1 MSRSKQLA
9 IKYVLAAASA
19 VAALLLREMLGPA
32 FGTHYP
38 YHTVWLA
45 VTFAAWYCGVGPSI
59 VAITIGMVGI
69 WYWFLPPY
77 DSFSAKNHTEYFGML
92 SFLAFSAVIVALGE
106 SNRRTA
112 AKRKKAEDELRKAHE
127 ELEDRVKQRTA
138 ELERAKEAARALS
151 ARILTVQDEERRR
164 IARGLHD
171 SLGQYL
177 TALKI
182 NLELLA
188 ASRGNKEALAVE
200 CSNIVERCIME
211 TRTISYLLHPPLLD
225 ETGFGSAARWYVDGF
240 ARRSGIRVNFALPEL
255 PRLHR
260 EIELALFR
268 ALQEALTNVHR
279 HSECSAVDVAVVL
292 DAMQVRLTVKDNGK
306 GIPRER
312 LDGLLQSGGQ
322 AGVGLAG
329 MRERV
334 RDLGGSLQIQSDGSG
349 TAVVVEI
356 PLREEPAS
364 AYPLEEESHGG
375 ADYRDASTAPPGPPV
390 LTTPL
395 STTD

>member
-1 MSRSKQLA
+1 MSRSRELS
-9 IKYVLAAASA
+9 IKHALAAFAA

-32 FGTHYP
+32 FGAHYP

-45 VTFAAWYCGVGPSI
+45 ITFAAWYCGVGPS
-59 VAITIGMVGI
+59 VLAIAISMVGI

-106 SNRRTA
+106 SNRRTS
-112 AKRKKAEDELRKAHE
+112 AKRQQAENELRKAHE

-151 ARILTVQDEERRR
+151 ARILTLQDEERRR

-188 ASRGNKEALAVE
+188 ASRGNKEALAAE
-200 CSNIVERCIME
+200 SSNIVEQCITE

-225 ETGFGSAARWYVDGF
+225 ETGFGSAAHWYMDGF
-240 ARRSGIRVNFALPEL
+240 ARRSGIKVNFAVPEL

-260 EIELALFR
+260 DIELALFR

-279 HSECSAVDVAVVL
+279 HSACSIVDVAVFL
-292 DAMQVRLTVKDNGK
+292 DAMQIRLTVKDNGK
-306 GIPRER
+306 GIPPER
-312 LDGLLQSGGQ
+312 LEGLLQSGGE

-334 RDLGGSLQIQSDGSG
+334 RDLGGSLQIQSDGTG
-349 TAVVVEI
+349 TAVAVDI
-356 PLREEPAS
+356 PLREEPTS
-364 AYPLEEESHGG
+364 GYTLEEESSAGV
-375 ADYRDASTAPPGPPV
+375 AAV
-390 LTTPL
+390 
-395 STTD
+395 

>member
-1 MSRSKQLA
+1 MSTSRERA
-9 IKYVLAAASA
+9 TKYALAAVSA

-32 FGTHYP
+32 FGAHYP

-45 VTFAAWYCGVGPSI
+45 VVFSAWYCGLGPSI
-59 VAITIGMVGI
+59 VAVVIGMAGI

-77 DSFSAKNHTEYFGML
+77 DSFFAKNHTELFGMFC
-92 SFLAFSAVIVALGE
+92 FLAFSAVIVALGE

-112 AKRKKAEDELRKAHE
+112 VKRQRAEDELRKAHE
-127 ELEDRVKQRTA
+127 ELEQRVRERTA
-138 ELERAKEAARALS
+138 DAERAKEAARALS
-151 ARILTVQDEERRR
+151 ARILTLQDEERRR

-182 NLELLA
+182 NLQLFA
-188 ASRGNKEALAVE
+188 NSRGNEKALVTE
-200 CSNIVERCIME
+200 CSDILEKCITE
-211 TRTISYLLHPPLLD
+211 TRTVSYLLHPPLLD
-225 ETGFGSAARWYVDGF
+225 ETGFCSAARWYVDGF
-240 ARRSGIRVNFALPEL
+240 ARRSGIAIDLNLPEL

-279 HSECSAVDVAVVL
+279 HSGCSGVEIGVILEAR
-292 DAMQVRLTVKDNGK
+292 QIRLTVKDNGK
-306 GIPRER
+306 GIAPER
-312 LDGLLQSGGQ
+312 LTRLLQNGSE

-334 RDLGGSLQIQSDGSG
+334 HDLGGALKIQSDRTG
-349 TAVVVEI
+349 TAVLIEI
-356 PLREEPAS
+356 PLREAAPSEVVPEDESVLKPA
-364 AYPLEEESHGG
+364 
-375 ADYRDASTAPPGPPV
+375 TA
-390 LTTPL
+390 
-395 STTD
+395 